1 MYTETEEA
9 IIFKLVESLNKGNSD
24 DATTR
29 VDIAVQ
35 QLEQL
40 KEYFSVNAIYT
51 MKGIDKLRW
60 DYEYLEECLN
70 NLKEK
75 GVEINIEKNY

>member
-1 MYTETEEA
+1 MYTETEKA
-9 IIFKLVESLNKGNSD
+9 IIFKLVESLNEGNSS

-40 KEYFSVNAIYT
+40 KEYFEVNAIYA
-51 MKGIDKLRW
+51 MKGIDKL
-60 DYEYLEECLN
+60 
-70 NLKEK
+70 K
-75 GVEINIEKNY
+75 